1 VVWSNLRLSAM
12 LTHTHTWNQKPF
24 ARLSIFNWTSC
35 ASMNSKTSSFV
46 SINGVIIWFQR
57 LPPEKD
63 HRNRGI
69 EGQSLLQIFV
79 NQLCGTIPTRA
90 GGRLCPRDRPKLNIT
105 QWPAPPRKNCCRKYP
120 ELSNLHK
127 IWNIVH
133 NVNNHI
139 EEKLGS
145 EMFR

>member
-1 VVWSNLRLSAM
+1 MYLHDLC
-12 LTHTHTWNQKPF
+12 THLMIYFLFKQTKGEFST
-24 ARLSIFNWTSC
+24 ARLLKH
-35 ASMNSKTSSFV
+35 A
-46 SINGVIIWFQR
+46 R
-57 LPPEKD
+57 L
-63 HRNRGI
+63 
-69 EGQSLLQIFV
+69 L
-79 NQLCGTIPTRA
+79 A
-90 GGRLCPRDRPKLNIT
+90 

>member
-1 VVWSNLRLSAM
+1 MYIKCHKLIKQKVQLMTFM
-12 LTHTHTWNQKPF
+12 LHVRF
-24 ARLSIFNWTSC
+24 L
-35 ASMNSKTSSFV
+35 
-46 SINGVIIWFQR
+46 G
-57 LPPEKD
+57 
-63 HRNRGI
+63 
-69 EGQSLLQIFV
+69 
-79 NQLCGTIPTRA
+79 
-90 GGRLCPRDRPKLNIT
+90 IT

-145 EMFR
+145 KMFR

>member
-1 VVWSNLRLSAM
+1 MPNQF
-12 LTHTHTWNQKPF
+12 LTWEL
-24 ARLSIFNWTSC
+24 A
-35 ASMNSKTSSFV
+35 
-46 SINGVIIWFQR
+46 
-57 LPPEKD
+57 
-63 HRNRGI
+63 
-69 EGQSLLQIFV
+69 
-79 NQLCGTIPTRA
+79 
-90 GGRLCPRDRPKLNIT
+90 

-120 ELSNLHK
+120 ELSSLHK

>member
-1 VVWSNLRLSAM
+1 MVWSNLSLCAM
-12 LTHTHTWNQKPF
+12 LTHTHNWNQKPF

-57 LPPEKD
+57 LPPQKD

-79 NQLCGTIPTRA
+79 NQLCSTIPTRA
-90 GGRLCPRDRPKLNIT
+90 GGRLCPRDRPKLNIIGQSRSFLVT
-105 QWPAPPRKNCCRKYP
+105 GLWLCVSR
-120 ELSNLHK
+120 SFW
-127 IWNIVH
+127 WNICPGQIILK
-133 NVNNHI
+133 N
-139 EEKLGS
+139 L
-145 EMFR
+145 

>member
-1 VVWSNLRLSAM
+1 MLDVIYCDQIFRSESA
-12 LTHTHTWNQKPF
+12 LAALQLPTHFGWVSYSTKEDSDKKTHQNHTW
-24 ARLSIFNWTSC
+24 S
-35 ASMNSKTSSFV
+35 
-46 SINGVIIWFQR
+46 
-57 LPPEKD
+57 
-63 HRNRGI
+63 
-69 EGQSLLQIFV
+69 
-79 NQLCGTIPTRA
+79 QL
-90 GGRLCPRDRPKLNIT
+90 T
-105 QWPAPPRKNCCRKYP
+105 QWLAPPRKNCCRKYP